1 MQVWTWVC
9 GNTAVIASA
18 KALQA
23 IDDGDQDVF
32 DAAVLQLV
40 HDAQPEFRALGLLD
54 PQAENFLGSV
64 GPNSKS
70 DVDGFVAHHAFV
82 AHLDPESDAC
92 DPRRA

>member
-9 GNTAVIASA
+9 GNTAVIASG
-18 KALQA
+18 KPFRPSTTA
-23 IDDGDQDVF
+23 IRTSSTPRF
-32 DAAVLQLV
+32 FSSFMTR
-40 HDAQPEFRALGLLD
+40 QPEFRALGLLD

-82 AHLDPESDAC
+82 AHLDPMASKNTSA
-92 DPRRA
+92 